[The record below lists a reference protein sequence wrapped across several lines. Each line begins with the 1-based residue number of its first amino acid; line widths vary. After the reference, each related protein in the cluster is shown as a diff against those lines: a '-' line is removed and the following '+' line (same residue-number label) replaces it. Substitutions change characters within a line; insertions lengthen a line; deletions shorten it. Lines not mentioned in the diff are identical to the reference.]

1 MKWLSKKTL
10 IPVLLAAIF
19 LGSVLA
25 VFSSG
30 GIQKNQATV
39 IVDIGQDPPYRGNVP
54 VYEETTAL
62 SALSGFAYS
71 VEMKQGEIDCIADY
85 CNTNVSKWHFYKLEN
100 SAIGPVETEINQ
112 SIENY
117 NIQKEEV
124 LVFRYETI

>member
-10 IPVLLAAIF
+10 IPLLLAAIF

-30 GIQKNQATV
+30 GIQKNQAIV
-39 IVDIGQDPPYRGNVP
+39 IVDLGQGQPYKGKVP
-54 VYEETTAL
+54 VSNGTTAL

-71 VEMKQGEIDCIADY
+71 VEIKNGEISCVADY
-85 CNTNVSKWHFYKLEN
+85 CNTNMSKWHFYKIEN
-100 SAIGPVETEINQ
+100 SAIGPVEIEINQ

-117 NIQKEEV
+117 NIQKDDI
-124 LVFRYETI
+124 LIFRYETI